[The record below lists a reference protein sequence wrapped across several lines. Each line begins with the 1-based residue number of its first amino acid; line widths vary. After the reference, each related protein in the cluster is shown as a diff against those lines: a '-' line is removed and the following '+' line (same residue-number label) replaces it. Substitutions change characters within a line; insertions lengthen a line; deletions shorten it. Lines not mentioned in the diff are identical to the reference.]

1 MARQVTE
8 NRIIP
13 TKRVVI
19 TDPGDMPADYSST
32 PGGTLYST
40 TPGGS
45 RIVYERAFLL
55 KLSQSPISKTSP
67 TKFDIPEGL
76 LRGSPPPSPNSGGK
90 SYKQHPVTAK
100 KQRPARSPLA
110 SVSSSHEDDDAQF
123 QMDM

>member
-76 LRGSPPPSPNSGGK
+76 LRGSPPSPNSGGK